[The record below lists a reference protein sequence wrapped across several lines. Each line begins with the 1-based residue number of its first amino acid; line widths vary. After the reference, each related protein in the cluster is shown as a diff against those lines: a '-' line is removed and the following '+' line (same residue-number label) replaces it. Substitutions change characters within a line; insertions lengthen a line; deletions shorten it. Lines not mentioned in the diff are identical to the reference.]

1 MQQVVRYFLA
11 IFRWKCKDRRYKIN
25 KTCVTS
31 WSVVGGKV
39 VKVEDCDDW
48 ERSAS
53 CQWDET
59 YTVLPTDLE
68 CVLRY
73 CDNATNPPLE
83 SNLNYTWDGN
93 LGPLLNLHEWY
104 PCKNGWAL
112 LTDTDWQSTKGVN
125 VKCNS
130 NGEYEYPSPWP
141 TCYSTVS
148 CPDPG
153 NSAEVNRTLTYGNL
167 LDGDLFDYRANLKY
181 VCSDP
186 RKYIKVTGSTDKI
199 KADLNNPCHWRKTF
213 PIDGT
218 ALECQMHHCTYPYK
232 EPGAHTKPPD
242 DHNIVLVEPT
252 GTTIDSWHVSFGK
265 NITYKCEGNRYIEND
280 QIDPT
285 VTEYKVQ
292 CDTTGTYKVPQL
304 WPNCTETVKCGQP
317 PAKPSNLSINGVFG
331 YEGSIEWL
339 SPAADLQ
346 DTYDTKVKYRCV
358 NGSQFKVDNK
368 HQKTLQ
374 NKCQWNKSW
383 KWPTLPPCEVTHCT
397 YPADHNPP
405 PAENNLVLVVPSAWT
420 GTPEK
425 WEVDIDATITYKC
438 EGDTFFENDE
448 VDPTV
453 TELKVKCLSTGEY
466 ESPPVLNEAWPNCT
480 ETVRCGQ
487 PPKKPTNGFVN
498 GVPGFDG
505 EIQWLSPAN
514 NLEDT
519 YNTSVEYKCAK
530 GSQFEVNGQH
540 SRTIR
545 NRCQWNKAWAPHPSL
560 PPCVVTHCTHPAD
573 HNPPPPENH
582 IALLVPTGWTP
593 ETWEVSFGDHI
604 TYRCEGQRY
613 FENQEIDP
621 TVTMLNVTCL
631 TTGEYES
638 PVVLS
643 TPWPNCTETVNC
655 GQPPEKPTN
664 GIINGQD
671 GFDGSITWI
680 SPANELQ
687 DTYDTWVE
695 YKCADGSQFDTDS
708 TPEGLAIS
716 LRTRCQWN
724 KEWAPYSSLPPCVV
738 THCVQP
744 FVIPEDSF
752 LEEITSDWTE
762 VGAKKEYRCQGMKA
776 DGTHT
781 RFWESDR
788 TKSSFEMLCLPDGSY
803 KFVDKRD
810 NWPTCLEGD

>member
-1 MQQVVRYFLA
+1 MNFHNLFLHYSNFLESA
-11 IFRWKCKDRRYKIN
+11 NPCLQFFPRWACRDRRYKIK
-25 KTCVTS
+25 KTGAQEATKETRES
-31 WSVVGGKV
+31 T
-39 VKVEDCDDW
+39 
-48 ERSAS
+48 
-53 CQWDET
+53 CQWSTE
-59 YTVLPTDLE
+59 YTDPPTTLE
-68 CVLRY
+68 CHLKF
-73 CDNATNPPLE
+73 CDNLTDAPAET
-83 SNLNYTWDGN
+83 NLNFTWDGFRRN
-93 LGPLLNLHEWY
+93 LYSNTWY
-104 PCKNGWAL
+104 PCNNGMAL
-112 LTDTDWQSTKGVN
+112 LTDTDWQSKKGIN
-125 VKCNS
+125 VKCGS
-130 NGEYEYPSPWP
+130 NGEFEYPSPWP
-141 TCYSTVS
+141 KCVQNVE

-153 NSAEVNRTLTYGNL
+153 NSPNVNRSLASGNL
-167 LDGDLFDYRANLKY
+167 LEYNSRLRY

-186 RKYIKVTGSTDKI
+186 RKYIKVTGSTSQVTAEI
-199 KADLNNPCHWRKTF
+199 LNPCHWRGTF

-218 ALECQMHHCTYPYK
+218 ALECDMHHCTYPYK
-232 EPGAHTKPPD
+232 EPGSHMAPPSEY
-242 DHNIVLVEPT
+242 NLVLHEPA
-252 GTTIDSWHVSFGK
+252 GSSVDSWHVDFGK
-265 NITYKCEGNRYIEND
+265 KITYKCEGNRFIEND
-280 QIDPT
+280 QTDPT
-285 VTEYKVQ
+285 ETEFKVE
-292 CDTTGTYKVPQL
+292 CDSSGVYNIPTLAGES
-304 WPNCTETVKCGQP
+304 WPNCTETVNCGQP
-317 PAKPSNLSINGVFG
+317 PDIPRNLSINGVFG

-339 SPAADLQ
+339 SPATELQ
-346 DTYDTKVKYRCV
+346 DTYDTKVRYRCAI
-358 NGSQFKVDNK
+358 GSQFLKDGS
-368 HQKTLQ
+368 HQRTVV
-374 NKCQWNKSW
+374 NRCRWNKSW
-383 KWPTLPPCEVTHCT
+383 RLPTLPPCEVTHCT

-405 PAENNLVLVVPSAWT
+405 PAENNIALVVPSAWT

-425 WEVDIDATITYKC
+425 WEVDIDATITYRC

-487 PPKKPTNGFVN
+487 PPEKPTNGFVN

-514 NLEDT
+514 GLEDT

-582 IALLVPTGWTP
+582 IALLVPNGWTP

-708 TPEGLAIS
+708 TREGLAIS

-762 VGAKKEYRCQGMKA
+762 VGAKKEYRCQGMRA

-781 RFWESDR
+781 RFFESDR

-803 KFVDKRD
+803 KFVDKRE